1 MKRIIRS
8 LCCLSAAFGGFFGV
22 PSASAAEMPARYRPV
37 EWVELRGGAVFDTER
52 MTEATDEI
60 RFKFAMMA
68 KATNYDSAFGDYE
81 GETITATRV
90 IYYSKT
96 TATDFYVNFMSQ
108 AKSCTRVAGVVTT
121 FGEPVE
127 GYLNASHVKLNAKEA
142 DLTQT
147 AADPTTKTMSLTS
160 TANVPVRYWYFRIV
174 NKDTGAT
181 VLDWT
186 PCRDVETGKYGFWDG
201 EKFIE
206 GDTGDA
212 GEIVG
217 SPIQIA
223 VSDPAPQVFT
233 GEAIEPAVT
242 VTSIDVSGESHVLT
256 EGTDYQVTYAHNVG
270 LGTANV
276 TVVGKAGGVFEGSI
290 ATTTFEITAPEPG
303 DVALGGTF
311 AYLRRQMLKDGAT
324 FSTAGITVVDAQG
337 KALDPST
344 YTIHTANTEGTDFA
358 TVWATVTSGSY
369 AGQMA
374 IGKVAVVSIEDGF
387 VPTPT
392 DYPYIDGS
400 AYEMPEGYVRL
411 GYIEGSGVG
420 AAIGTG
426 LKPHYSLAAA
436 EAIVEFPDPSVG
448 SPIWCGWKSE
458 GVREFSAEY
467 VVETDFRGFR
477 FRKSVSSSAVCEP
490 FDIPCEVRADAR
502 YRVTM
507 NTYVEN
513 GVQRHYAQVEC
524 NDEVVGRVQMLD
536 KERDNYTAEGGV
548 SLFVRGTSY
557 ATCRILSFRV
567 WDYYSSPNFKADY
580 VPALQLSDGAV
591 GYYDF
596 VGKTFKAVDKKFGP
610 PLGKTREWGPVSELT
625 LAVDPV
631 VYGGHADGTAQE
643 PPVVV
648 RDKVTGAVLTAG
660 DDYTLGYSNNE
671 NAGMASVV
679 VTGKGAHAGQVTCE
693 RFVIPKVFHV
703 TADGTTEGSGETWS
717 SAMTFD
723 AAMAAVVGSTV
734 PSEVWIAGTVIPA
747 AATSYTTASSFAIR
761 GGFVGTETSSLDR
774 VAGARSTVSGN
785 DTLATCLTLT
795 HATGA
800 QYDAVTIDSVEFT
813 RATTRTVWAKGYNF
827 TFLNCAFTRCGNFNW
842 AVDSDLVDHKGENDG
857 GGALRVEAPAANSTW
872 SGWKLVANSYLVMK
886 DCEISD
892 CVSGASAKA
901 GNGALHV
908 FRVNDVTLENCK
920 FLNNKTSKGFGSTY
934 GHAVALGLT
943 SSRGVVRGCEFR
955 GNVSTTKCPQIVNI
969 NHYSG
974 DWTFERCVFAGNTLG
989 GDTTYSYGGLIEM
1002 QTEDDLDATVD
1013 VRNCTFAYNIVA
1025 DGAAVNAYRGTI
1037 RVRNSIFWQNVAT
1050 QPAQH
1055 GCDLI
1060 TTSADGSCSASYC
1073 LFAEKGAACY
1083 SRYNGLGT
1091 LDVTAETCHEAD
1103 PCFVTD
1109 AWNPETDEATDIDLH
1124 LLSGAG
1130 YRKNGDETW
1139 YLSEGVQS
1147 PAIDAGDPDDSVGDE
1162 PNPNGGVINLGVY
1175 GGTASASKTAAAH
1188 PDIAGEI
1195 TVTWPGEWSQ
1205 PVVHFT
1211 TGGEG
1216 AYSASVAIH
1225 ISTDGGATWS
1235 YAPAPLTGIANGQT
1249 VDHLV
1254 TTCFPPEG
1262 KLTVKVTISAAGS
1275 DASKQAD
1282 GIDVMGTLPPCW
1294 GKGGGDGIVHIRP
1307 GATGK
1312 GDGTSWWDAVTTL
1325 EEGLALLA
1333 PERPEL
1339 WWAARTNELV
1349 EAPAAPAFAI
1359 PVTIRG
1365 GFAGTESAAS
1375 QRLPGARSVIDGHGE
1390 VGPCFQFSNTASVT
1404 LDSIEFVR
1412 SSERGLYRAASTGDL
1427 LITNCAFRCCGLDEF
1442 KGAGAG
1448 FNVAGVKGNRVSSVR
1463 VVDSQIEGNVAYRSD
1478 ALNGPSGTGMRA
1490 DNLRVLELV
1499 NCTVRTNVYMSA
1511 RAGGIYGLMAD
1522 NTPVTIE
1529 GCAFRG
1535 NRGASGT
1542 SAPSVIQLSGACG
1555 GSVIRNSVFAGN
1567 YLYSTGAKAG
1577 VVEVLET
1584 SSTNDVYE
1592 IDNCT
1597 FAYNYVGQMAAVTV
1611 PACVLKVKN
1620 SIFHANVG
1628 ATGVSGNPSIG
1639 GVDIASS
1646 KTNAVLEVSY
1656 SMFDGEGTNYVSAV
1670 TEEPVK
1676 VSNCIYG
1683 DPLFVTTT
1691 EAFAELAGVDL
1702 SKLPRAGNNYT
1713 HPSDAVACSYDLH
1726 ETRKSPAVDAG
1737 DPASDYRREP
1747 KPNGR
1752 RVTLGCYGNT
1762 PEAALSKQGGMLIIR

>member
-1 MKRIIRS
+1 MKQIARIV
-8 LCCLSAAFGGFFGV
+8 CCLSAAFGGFLGLS
-22 PSASAAEMPARYRPV
+22 SASAAGLP
-37 EWVELRGGAVFDTER
+37 
-52 MTEATDEI
+52 
-60 RFKFAMMA
+60 
-68 KATNYDSAFGDYE
+68 E
-81 GETITATRV
+81 G
-90 IYYSKT
+90 
-96 TATDFYVNFMSQ
+96 
-108 AKSCTRVAGVVTT
+108 VT
-121 FGEPVE
+121 
-127 GYLNASHVKLNAKEA
+127 
-142 DLTQT
+142 
-147 AADPTTKTMSLTS
+147 
-160 TANVPVRYWYFRIV
+160 
-174 NKDTGAT
+174 
-181 VLDWT
+181 
-186 PCRDVETGKYGFWDG
+186 
-201 EKFIE
+201 
-206 GDTGDA
+206 
-212 GEIVG
+212 
-217 SPIQIA
+217 
-223 VSDPAPQVFT
+223 
-233 GEAIEPAVT
+233 
-242 VTSIDVSGESHVLT
+242 
-256 EGTDYQVTYAHNVG
+256 
-270 LGTANV
+270 
-276 TVVGKAGGVFEGSI
+276 
-290 ATTTFEITAPEPG
+290 
-303 DVALGGTF
+303 
-311 AYLRRQMLKDGAT
+311 
-324 FSTAGITVVDAQG
+324 
-337 KALDPST
+337 
-344 YTIHTANTEGTDFA
+344 
-358 TVWATVTSGSY
+358 
-369 AGQMA
+369 
-374 IGKVAVVSIEDGF
+374 
-387 VPTPT
+387 PTPT
-392 DYPYIDGS
+392 DSPRIEPS

-420 AAIGTG
+420 ASISTG

-436 EAIVEFPDPSVG
+436 EAIVEFPDPSVS
-448 SPIWCGWKSE
+448 SPIWCGWKKE
-458 GVREFSAEY
+458 GIREFSAEY

-477 FRKSVSSSAVCEP
+477 FRKAVSDTAVCEP
-490 FDIPCEVRADAR
+490 FNIPCEVRADAR

-536 KERDNYTAEGGV
+536 KERDNYTVEGGV

-596 VGKTFKAVDKKFGP
+596 VGKTFKAVDKNFGP

-625 LAVDPV
+625 LAVDPI

-648 RDKVTGAVLTAG
+648 RDKATGAVLTAG
-660 DDYTLGYSNNE
+660 DDYTLEYYNNV
-671 NAGMASVV
+671 NPGMASVV
-679 VTGKGAHAGQVTCE
+679 VTGKGDYAGQTTCE
-693 RFVIPKVFHV
+693 RFLIPKVFHV
-703 TADGTTEGSGETWS
+703 TAAGTVGGSGETWE

-747 AATSYTTASSFAIR
+747 AATSYTTVSSFAIR
-761 GGFVGTETSSLDR
+761 GGFVGTETSVFDR

-795 HATGA
+795 HANGA

-813 RATTRTVWAKGYNF
+813 RAIGRTVWAKGHNF
-827 TFLNCAFTRCGNFNW
+827 TFQNCAFTHCGNFNW
-842 AVDSDLVDHKGENDG
+842 YFNSETSGGDHKCENQG
-857 GGALRVEAPAANSTW
+857 GGALRVEVPAST
-872 SGWKLVANSYLVMK
+872 SGWTGWTPIANSYLVMR
-886 DCEISD
+886 DCEVSD
-892 CVSGASAKA
+892 CVSPEPTKNGNA
-901 GNGALHV
+901 GNGALYV
-908 FRVNDVTLENCK
+908 FRVNDVTIENCK
-920 FLNNKTSKGFGSTY
+920 FLNNKTRGKFGGSY
-934 GHAVALGLT
+934 GHAVALALT

-969 NHYSG
+969 NLFSG
-974 DWTFERCVFAGNTLG
+974 GWTFDRCLFAGNTLG
-989 GDTTYSYGGLIEM
+989 GDATYSYGGLIEV
-1002 QTEDDLDATVD
+1002 QAEQEPAATVD
-1013 VRNCTFAYNIVA
+1013 IRNCTFAYNTVA
-1025 DGAAVNAYRGTI
+1025 DGAAVNAYSGTI

-1060 TTSADGSCSASYC
+1060 TTSAAGSCSASYC

-1083 SRYNGLGT
+1083 SKYNGLGT
-1091 LDVTAETCHEAD
+1091 LDVTAETCLAAD
-1103 PCFVTD
+1103 PCFVTS
-1109 AWNPETDEATDIDLH
+1109 AWNPETDKATDIDLH

-1130 YRKNGDETW
+1130 YRKNGGETW
-1139 YLSEGVQS
+1139 YFSEGVQS

-1162 PNPNGGVINLGVY
+1162 PDPNGGVINLGTY

-1216 AYSASVAIH
+1216 AYSASVAIQ
-1225 ISTDGGATWS
+1225 ISTDGGATWA
-1235 YAPAPLTGIANGQT
+1235 YASDPLTGITNGQT

-1282 GIDVMGTLPPCW
+1282 GIDVEGTLPPCW
-1294 GKGGGDGIVHIRP
+1294 GKGGGDGIVHVRP

-1404 LDSIEFVR
+1404 LDAIEFVR

-1448 FNVAGVKGNRVSSVR
+1448 FNVAGVAGNRVSGVR
-1463 VVDSQIEGNVAYRSD
+1463 VVDSQIEGNVAYRVNE
-1478 ALNGPSGTGMRA
+1478 LNGPSGVGMLA

-1499 NCTVRTNVYMSA
+1499 NCTVCTNVYMSP
-1511 RAGGIYGLMAD
+1511 RSGGIYGLMAN

-1535 NRGASGT
+1535 NRGASNT
-1542 SAPSVIQLSGACG
+1542 SAPSVIQLSGTCG

-1567 YLYSTGAKAG
+1567 YLYSSGANAG
-1577 VVEVLET
+1577 VVEVLAT

-1597 FAYNYVGQMAAVTV
+1597 FAYNYVGQKAAVTV

-1628 ATGVSGNPSIG
+1628 ATGASGNPSIG

-1646 KTNAVLEVSY
+1646 STNAVLEASY

-1702 SKLPRAGNNYT
+1702 TKLPRAENNYT
-1713 HPSDAVACSYDLH
+1713 HPSDEVSCSYDLH
-1726 ETRKSPAVDAG
+1726 EKHRSPAVDAG
-1737 DPASDYRREP
+1737 DPASDYRNEP
-1747 KPNGR
+1747 KPHGFRIN
-1752 RVTLGCYGNT
+1752 LGAYGNT
-1762 PEAALSKQGGMLIIR
+1762 SEAALGKTGFMLIVK